1 MGPDTSAAVSG
12 PVAVAALVALKASGS
27 AKSRLAGLPA
37 PLRRRL
43 AETMA
48 LDSLR
53 ALDRVAAAVCVV
65 SDQPDL
71 NDHLRQAGLPR
82 VEVVPERGRFG
93 MNAALSQGAAYLHAA
108 GHRDV
113 LACVGD
119 LPALRPGSLRT
130 VLRAATAPRSF
141 LPDASGVGTTML
153 IARGV
158 DLDPRFQEHSAAKH
172 RRSGAVALTDVLACP
187 VPDARRD
194 VDTEADLAEAVELG
208 LGPASR
214 ALFDPA
220 TGRLG
225 TYAAIKVVQ
234 RRGSYVRA
242 ATTAGNALDLSL
254 DGRAADD
261 PATLRDGE
269 AWHVILA
276 DRVVLSA
283 WR

>member
-1 MGPDTSAAVSG
+1 MGPDTTTAGSSRA
-12 PVAVAALVALKASGS
+12 PVAALVALKASAS

-65 SDQPDL
+65 SDQLDL
-71 NDHLRQAGLPR
+71 DGHLRQAGLR

-119 LPALRPGSLRT
+119 LPALRPDSLRT
-130 VLRAATAPRSF
+130 VLQAATAPRSF

-158 DLDPRFQEHSAAKH
+158 DLDPRFQANSAVKH
-172 RRSGAVALTDVLACP
+172 LRSGAVALTDALARP

-194 VDTEADLAEAVELG
+194 VDTEADLTEAAGLG
-208 LGPASR
+208 LGLASR
-214 ALFDPA
+214 TLFDPA

-225 TYAAIKVVQ
+225 TYAEVEVVQ
-234 RRGSYVRA
+234 RRGSRVRA
-242 ATTAGNALDLSL
+242 VTAAGNVLELAL
-254 DGRAADD
+254 DGRA
-261 PATLRDGE
+261 TDGL
-269 AWHVILA
+269 ASLCPGGWHVVLA
-276 DRVVLSA
+276 GRVVLAA